1 MIESASA
8 DTQQVKENDMI
19 LTSKRNIPLP
29 SFKGKTEKLLFCQQ
43 KREEGPYQYAIA
55 VGHEVTISSGTGRLL
70 LRHDVSYDIRQLLHV
85 VFPPSKGE
93 DETNRSQEF
102 FCVVGIR
109 DMLFI
114 SVNDSHPLGFRV
126 QFDIHAVYATS
137 FGLLVERDLS
147 TQKIPPAEDHVALY
161 SLSHPLN
168 ELLAVIFKPRDSLTQ
183 WLFCW
188 EKSEYTIV
196 GTEDDIMLVFDRVNE
211 IHSLLRIRITSEHE
225 VRSAVDLLEKRR
237 TEVLSRQATP
247 NPETLKT
254 TPLTTHR
261 LQNSGASVPSSR
273 LPPRASAAAPAG
285 SLIRSVHTRS
295 MTARLANKR
304 SFPHPPHAPPA
315 DSPALSIFSP
325 MSLGGRSEFA
335 STVLSQPYTTLYK
348 GITPKIQV
356 FSRELQRQPDFDL
369 LLAELCLDHIWTEPS
384 RRDSSGEV
392 ADKIFLSQ
400 NVLSQKF
407 ANFFIRSLGQ
417 LRSIRVVHTVS
428 NITTSGT
435 MLTLS
440 CRDATALRDGDLTVV
455 LELDNSVS
463 LYSGHVKCAVVV
475 IPRFPITQSM
485 LLYPTDDSSFVIKYG
500 SKLTRIKLPPMF
512 VNPLARDLFVSL
524 MDALPREKAMHLM
537 LDWKTRNRNYEND
550 LELSLAEPQLHS
562 AIRFILEQ
570 AGIVIDQHPRLP
582 WRKIPLKNDSCEI
595 DAKQRRPK
603 ESAEENWNRLVKFRE
618 STNELR
624 LLGAERAEK
633 STVVVDITVDST
645 APLHGNVYAVVGAI
659 HGMFEEWSLDCGL
672 FHMKS
677 QIVYYLHAATSVLGL
692 TAYSSQYAAEFPDC
706 RNCSYH
712 VRRGDGLALNEF
724 PSPYAHPTRNFSV
737 DNPFS
742 LWKAV
747 AGLLQFHV
755 TPTLAGS
762 TSKVARMLTVF
773 GVGLGAGRL
782 TLMADVHRLLGR
794 NWERRLRLEQD
805 QIERVAQI
813 MFSNTKTPA
822 QKSVSLISEFG
833 FTRWTIEQLPPS
845 IGLLLGSIIVGQH
858 TSTEL
863 FQFKRPQTTT
873 TFPQPEEM
881 AQIARIRWPRDVRR
895 DNVRSMLDSTKPV
908 LIATQHLDAGT
919 DGEIR
924 EAQEQF
930 LSATWTRYLC
940 QSFGRAFFE
949 FRTTLPNPTEPL
961 YVPDLCLSARIYPS
975 NLTYDLTVTE
985 PLKQLKEW
993 GEFYN
998 GTAAG
1003 LRIVGAD
1010 VTKVDHEW
1018 LTLCHSNDK
1027 VLLLLVQIEADR
1039 A

>member
-55 VGHEVTISSGTGRLL
+55 VGREVTISSGTGRLL
-70 LRHDVSYDIRQLLHV
+70 LRHDVSYDIRQLLFCQQKREEGPYQYAIAVGHELLHV

-126 QFDIHAVYATS
+126 QFD
-137 FGLLVERDLS
+137 LLHVVFPPSKGEDETNRSQEFFCVVGIRDMLFIS
-147 TQKIPPAEDHVALY
+147 VND
-161 SLSHPLN
+161 SHPLGFR
-168 ELLAVIFKPRDSLTQ
+168 VQ
-183 WLFCW
+183 
-188 EKSEYTIV
+188 
-196 GTEDDIMLVFDRVNE
+196 FD

-348 GITPKIQV
+348 GITPN
-356 FSRELQRQPDFDL
+356 RELQRQPDFDL

-475 IPRFPITQSM
+475 IPRS
-485 LLYPTDDSSFVIKYG
+485 
-500 SKLTRIKLPPMF
+500 
-512 VNPLARDLFVSL
+512 
-524 MDALPREKAMHLM
+524 
-537 LDWKTRNRNYEND
+537 
-550 LELSLAEPQLHS
+550 
-562 AIRFILEQ
+562 
-570 AGIVIDQHPRLP
+570 
-582 WRKIPLKNDSCEI
+582 
-595 DAKQRRPK
+595 
-603 ESAEENWNRLVKFRE
+603 
-618 STNELR
+618 
-624 LLGAERAEK
+624 
-633 STVVVDITVDST
+633 
-645 APLHGNVYAVVGAI
+645 
-659 HGMFEEWSLDCGL
+659 
-672 FHMKS
+672 
-677 QIVYYLHAATSVLGL
+677 IVYSRDS
-692 TAYSSQYAAEFPDC
+692 AY
-706 RNCSYH
+706 
-712 VRRGDGLALNEF
+712 LALNSF
-724 PSPYAHPTRNFSV
+724 VFTVAAAVRWIPT
-737 DNPFS
+737 
-742 LWKAV
+742 
-747 AGLLQFHV
+747 
-755 TPTLAGS
+755 
-762 TSKVARMLTVF
+762 
-773 GVGLGAGRL
+773 
-782 TLMADVHRLLGR
+782 
-794 NWERRLRLEQD
+794 
-805 QIERVAQI
+805 
-813 MFSNTKTPA
+813 
-822 QKSVSLISEFG
+822 SE
-833 FTRWTIEQLPPS
+833 I
-845 IGLLLGSIIVGQH
+845 
-858 TSTEL
+858 
-863 FQFKRPQTTT
+863 
-873 TFPQPEEM
+873 
-881 AQIARIRWPRDVRR
+881 
-895 DNVRSMLDSTKPV
+895 
-908 LIATQHLDAGT
+908 
-919 DGEIR
+919 
-924 EAQEQF
+924 
-930 LSATWTRYLC
+930 
-940 QSFGRAFFE
+940 
-949 FRTTLPNPTEPL
+949 
-961 YVPDLCLSARIYPS
+961 
-975 NLTYDLTVTE
+975 
-985 PLKQLKEW
+985 
-993 GEFYN
+993 
-998 GTAAG
+998 
-1003 LRIVGAD
+1003 
-1010 VTKVDHEW
+1010 
-1018 LTLCHSNDK
+1018 
-1027 VLLLLVQIEADR
+1027 
-1039 A
+1039 

>member
-1 MIESASA
+1 
-8 DTQQVKENDMI
+8 
-19 LTSKRNIPLP
+19 
-29 SFKGKTEKLLFCQQ
+29 
-43 KREEGPYQYAIA
+43 
-55 VGHEVTISSGTGRLL
+55 
-70 LRHDVSYDIRQLLHV
+70 
-85 VFPPSKGE
+85 
-93 DETNRSQEF
+93 
-102 FCVVGIR
+102 
-109 DMLFI
+109 
-114 SVNDSHPLGFRV
+114 
-126 QFDIHAVYATS
+126 
-137 FGLLVERDLS
+137 
-147 TQKIPPAEDHVALY
+147 
-161 SLSHPLN
+161 
-168 ELLAVIFKPRDSLTQ
+168 
-183 WLFCW
+183 
-188 EKSEYTIV
+188 
-196 GTEDDIMLVFDRVNE
+196 
-211 IHSLLRIRITSEHE
+211 
-225 VRSAVDLLEKRR
+225 
-237 TEVLSRQATP
+237 
-247 NPETLKT
+247 
-254 TPLTTHR
+254 
-261 LQNSGASVPSSR
+261 
-273 LPPRASAAAPAG
+273 
-285 SLIRSVHTRS
+285 
-295 MTARLANKR
+295 
-304 SFPHPPHAPPA
+304 
-315 DSPALSIFSP
+315 
-325 MSLGGRSEFA
+325 
-335 STVLSQPYTTLYK
+335 
-348 GITPKIQV
+348 
-356 FSRELQRQPDFDL
+356 
-369 LLAELCLDHIWTEPS
+369 
-384 RRDSSGEV
+384 
-392 ADKIFLSQ
+392 
-400 NVLSQKF
+400 
-407 ANFFIRSLGQ
+407 
-417 LRSIRVVHTVS
+417 
-428 NITTSGT
+428 
-435 MLTLS
+435 
-440 CRDATALRDGDLTVV
+440 
-455 LELDNSVS
+455 
-463 LYSGHVKCAVVV
+463 
-475 IPRFPITQSM
+475 
-485 LLYPTDDSSFVIKYG
+485 
-500 SKLTRIKLPPMF
+500 
-512 VNPLARDLFVSL
+512 

-582 WRKIPLKNDSCEI
+582 WRKVPLKNDSCEI

-624 LLGAERAEK
+624 SLGAKRAEK
-633 STVVVDITVDST
+633 STVEVDITVDST

-724 PSPYAHPTRNFSV
+724 PSPYAHSTRNFSV

-762 TSKVARMLTVF
+762 TSKVARMLTGNYGNPQTELDWSTTHFPVF

-873 TFPQPEEM
+873 FCETKERVDSELCLSLMRKYQNLELFAMTFPQPEEM

-908 LIATQHLDAGT
+908 LIATQHL
-919 DGEIR
+919 
-924 EAQEQF
+924 
-930 LSATWTRYLC
+930 
-940 QSFGRAFFE
+940 
-949 FRTTLPNPTEPL
+949 
-961 YVPDLCLSARIYPS
+961 
-975 NLTYDLTVTE
+975 
-985 PLKQLKEW
+985 
-993 GEFYN
+993 
-998 GTAAG
+998 
-1003 LRIVGAD
+1003 
-1010 VTKVDHEW
+1010 
-1018 LTLCHSNDK
+1018 
-1027 VLLLLVQIEADR
+1027 
-1039 A
+1039 